1 MMVQPVRVMMRG
13 VRMLVLTAV
22 LALSATACDER
33 LSDIAGP
40 SPNLTPTLSSIQREI
55 FNASDSSSR
64 LACTQ
69 CHSNVGRTPS
79 AGLNLV
85 EGQSYQALVGVPSR
99 SKPGTMLVVAGSP
112 DTSYLLHKLIG
123 RTDIVGVRM
132 PRSNGPYLTDGQISI
147 IRRWIE
153 LGAKND

>member
-1 MMVQPVRVMMRG
+1 MSGLRI
-13 VRMLVLTAV
+13 
-22 LALSATACDER
+22 LALTVALALGAAACDER

-55 FNASDSSSR
+55 FSASDSSSR
-64 LACTQ
+64 LACTP
-69 CHSNVGRTPS
+69 CHTSVGRTPS

-85 EGQSYQALVGVPSR
+85 DGQSYQALVGVPSR
-99 SKPGTMLVVAGSP
+99 NKPGATLVTPGNP
-112 DTSYLLHKLIG
+112 DGSYLLHKLIG
-123 RTDIVGVRM
+123 RADIVGLRM
-132 PRSNGPYLTDGQISI
+132 PRNNGPFLTDGQISI